1 MLWRTEDSSAASALV
16 SRVPLGSSEVADT
29 TPSEVATEMNNT
41 ENEQSLHRRVRARE
55 QDDSLTHKPQ
65 FWVAL
70 GTLLLAS
77 RLVDLAPVFWSLL
90 RDGLVGSLIAT
101 AGGQVVRVAAVV
113 CAAWI
118 LVRVLFPPSPSRD

>member
-1 MLWRTEDSSAASALV
+1 
-16 SRVPLGSSEVADT
+16 
-29 TPSEVATEMNNT
+29 MNNT
-41 ENEQSLHRRVRARE
+41 ENEQGLHRQVRARG

-77 RLVDLAPVFWSLL
+77 RLVDLAPVLWSLL